1 MREPANA
8 VSASGNQI
16 ELGLGVKPVSK
27 SDGSAQLDV
36 KVRCLCG
43 NSMATG
49 PVVKVQFSRHA

>member
-8 VSASGNQI
+8 VSAAGNQI

-49 PVVKVQFSRHA
+49 PVVKVQFS